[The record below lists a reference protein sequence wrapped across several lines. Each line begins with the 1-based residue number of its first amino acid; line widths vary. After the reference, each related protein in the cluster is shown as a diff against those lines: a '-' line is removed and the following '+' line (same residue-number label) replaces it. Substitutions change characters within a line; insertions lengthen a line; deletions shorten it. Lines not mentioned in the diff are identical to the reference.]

1 MSRPVGKCT
10 KMTTNSV
17 HLAAPASAL
26 PPYQLVFGES
36 MKILTL
42 RTSVAL
48 ACALALVACGGEDP
62 SLQLVVGIE
71 GVNKD
76 GLTIR
81 NNGGTAYAVPA
92 NARGFVFPDLIAP
105 DSSFNVEI
113 VTEPSNAKCGSV
125 INGKGKSGAFS
136 PQGIVVSCVLNM
148 YNLTG
153 SVTGLT
159 KEGLILNNGA
169 VQVIVAAGASSFTFT
184 KVDTAAKTT
193 SGQVGDGEAY
203 GVTIFRQPSGQV
215 CTLSRGTG
223 TMGAGDVKDIAVSCT

>member
-1 MSRPVGKCT
+1 
-10 KMTTNSV
+10 
-17 HLAAPASAL
+17 
-26 PPYQLVFGES
+26 
-36 MKILTL
+36 MKNLYL

-48 ACALALVACGGEDP
+48 ACAFTLVACGGEDP

-71 GVNKD
+71 GVNKE
-76 GLTIR
+76 GLTLR
-81 NNGGTAYAVPA
+81 NNGGTAYAVQA

-105 DSSFNVEI
+105 DSDFNVEI
-113 VTEPSNAKCGSV
+113 VTSPSNAKCGEV

-153 SVTGLT
+153 TVTGLT

-169 VQVIVAAGASSFTFT
+169 AQVVVAAGASTFTFT
-184 KVDTAAKTT
+184 KLDTPAKPDIAPKPI

-215 CTLSRGTG
+215 CTLTRGTG